1 MISDSINGV
10 FVIAAGGLANGT
22 FPVPSKRILIWKWE
36 HIWLIYSAF
45 AMAILPIGLALA
57 FAPQIIRQTLIRDP
71 HLTAQVGGCG
81 LLFGAG
87 SVLFGVSLARLGIA
101 ITNALVSGIVV
112 FLGSFWP
119 ILVGGVQID
128 RRHLQWL
135 IFGLTLLILSLI
147 LCAGASVS
155 RDRSQQNKLNE
166 VRPSTGAFVAV
177 LLAVLAGCLSS
188 VLNVGFASGAPL
200 IANARIDGSPPL
212 LASLAVWIP
221 ALFGGLI
228 FNMGYPAYLISLRGS
243 WPVLFEGHH
252 CVGRWCRSALMGSM
266 WFGAILLYGFG
277 ASILGSAG
285 SVYGWA
291 LGMSVSILTANVWGV
306 AGGEW
311 NGASFQPKLLML
323 LSTVLLIASFGVL
336 CFTRL
341 PR

>member
-10 FVIAAGGLANGT
+10 FVIAAGGVANGS
-22 FPVPSKRILIWKWE
+22 FPVPSKRILAWKWE

-45 AMAILPIGLALA
+45 AMAVLPIGMALV
-57 FAPQIIRQTLIRDP
+57 FAPQIIRRTIIHDP
-71 HLTAQVGGCG
+71 HLTVQVGGCG

-101 ITNALVSGIVV
+101 ITSALVSGIVV
-112 FLGSFWP
+112 FLGTFWP
-119 ILVGGVQID
+119 IVVGAVHID
-128 RRHLQWL
+128 RSHLQWL
-135 IFGLTLLILSLI
+135 VLGLTLLILSLI

-155 RDRSQQNKLNE
+155 RDRSHQNKLNK

-177 LLAVLAGCLSS
+177 FLAVLAGCLSS
-188 VLNVGFASGAPL
+188 VLNVGFAVGAPL
-200 IANARIDGSPPL
+200 IENAKVDGSPPL

-243 WPVLFEGHH
+243 WPLLLEGHH
-252 CVGRWCRSALMGSM
+252 RVGRWSRSALMGSM
-266 WFGAILLYGFG
+266 WLGAILLYGYG
-277 ASILGSAG
+277 ASILGSTG

-291 LGMSVSILTANVWGV
+291 LESSVSILTANIWGV

-311 NGASFQPKLLML
+311 NGAGFQPKLLML
-323 LSTVLLIASFGVL
+323 LSTVILIASFGVL
-336 CFTRL
+336 CLTRL